1 MALKRGTWT
10 ILIEI
15 AIRKGPKKMKSR
27 AAACNQPIARELKI
41 ACDVIEFAEFGKIYE
56 FYDVTSNSE
65 LGFPAI
71 G

>member
-1 MALKRGTWT
+1 
-10 ILIEI
+10 
-15 AIRKGPKKMKSR
+15 MKSR